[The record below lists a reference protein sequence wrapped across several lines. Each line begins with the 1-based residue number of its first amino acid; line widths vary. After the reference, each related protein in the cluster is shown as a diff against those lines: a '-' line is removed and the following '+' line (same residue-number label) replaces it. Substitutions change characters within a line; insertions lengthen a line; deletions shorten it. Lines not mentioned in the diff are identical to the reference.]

1 MLLINCK
8 VELKFKWTKYC
19 VLSANGNDND
29 DAICNNIILTTKDSK
44 LYVPILTL
52 SAKGNQKLTKIMGKG
67 LERSVYQNEYTTKS
81 ANNNRTNKYRFFS
94 NQSLKELTHC
104 LFQFVQMKIII
115 QKGIKTN
122 NIIFQNALLKNRKNF
137 YEQLVDS
144 DVKQYKKIRKLT
156 RGQYDDYT
164 AACLLD
170 YEYIKNHYGLVTG
183 NFSRQIE

>member
-122 NIIFQNALLKNRKNF
+122 NIIFQNALLKIIT
-137 YEQLVDS
+137 S
-144 DVKQYKKIRKLT
+144 
-156 RGQYDDYT
+156 
-164 AACLLD
+164 
-170 YEYIKNHYGLVTG
+170 
-183 NFSRQIE
+183 SQIEKTFMSNSLILM